1 MAQISIYVLIWNRLI
16 TRITPHSKNT
26 PWKMIFGC
34 SFLGGIA
41 DDFTCSICW
50 CFCGFFYNYIHENVK
65 FFGFNCNHSKK
76 TTALT
81 IYRSQH
87 RFKAESQHLKFLLRL
102 QVQSLFLSTRPS
114 AFQWRR
120 HTQSD
125 VPVLV
130 EVAPHQLLRFCPSS
144 WQHWRCCCCPGRP
157 AVPRRTALSRSW
169 WRATIL

>member
-1 MAQISIYVLIWNRLI
+1 MEKDSRMFISWRSCRRFHLFQFQFVFLRFFLHLHP
-16 TRITPHSKNT
+16 RKCE
-26 PWKMIFGC
+26 IFWI
-34 SFLGGIA
+34 FLQ
-41 DDFTCSICW
+41 S
-50 CFCGFFYNYIHENVK
+50 Y
-65 FFGFNCNHSKK
+65 HSKK

-81 IYRSQH
+81 TYRSQH
-87 RFKAESQHLKFLLRL
+87 RLKAESQHLKFLFRL
-102 QVQSLFLSTRPS
+102 QVQSIFLSTRPS

-120 HTQSD
+120 HPQSD